1 MIPSNTSKGL
11 VAIGKGLVATSKGNY
26 GGVRHIKPTDK
37 ILDRFEIWS
46 GQRTTDEA
54 KIREI
59 IQYIQSGGAY
69 TRDFGEITVCEY
81 RNNPNSKIIIIDG
94 QHRYRAWTRLRLDP
108 NFTGKLQDL
117 RTYSHY
123 VDSEQEI
130 RYLFENI
137 NKNTLVPRLHLTA
150 AELKQQL
157 RENVIKYCEEYK
169 IPYKVDT
176 GKTSHP
182 SGEPGSARCH
192 RPRIDISKY
201 IEQLYHQEYAT
212 HLQQYE
218 DLKNLLNN
226 LCIYIYDCIKTD
238 DMWLTQ
244 QRKELDFSEKMVNEL
259 KDYNI
264 DAKRYLGYFY
274 STKSADKSS
283 RQLSKLI
290 RDCILARGL

>member
-1 MIPSNTSKGL
+1 MIPNKNL

-37 ILDRFEIWS
+37 ILDRFEVWS

-94 QHRYRAWTRLRLDP
+94 QHRYRAWSRLRLDP

-117 RTYSHY
+117 RTYTHY
-123 VDSEQEI
+123 VDTEADI

-150 AELKQQL
+150 AELKQHL
-157 RENVIKYCEEYK
+157 RENIIKYCEEYK
-169 IPYKVDT
+169 IPYKDEI
-176 GKTSHP
+176 GKT
-182 SGEPGSARCH
+182 CH
-192 RPRIDISKY
+192 RPRIDINKY
-201 IEQLYHQEYAT
+201 IEQLYHQEYSS

-226 LCIYIYDCIKTD
+226 LCVYIYDCIKGD
-238 DMWLTQ
+238 DMWLAQ
-244 QRKELDFSEKMVNEL
+244 QRKELDLSENMLNEL

-264 DAKRYLGYFY
+264 DARRYLGYFY

-283 RQLSKLI
+283 KQLSKLI
-290 RDCILARGL
+290 RDCIMARGL